1 MNSEQIV
8 GMIAGIF
15 TALAMMPQL
24 IKILRE
30 KKAQDVSGWMLAVL
44 LTGLSLWVVYGW
56 MKNDLPI
63 LITNG
68 FSVALNLVLAF
79 FRYKYKDR

>member
-8 GMIAGIF
+8 GTIAGVF

-63 LITNG
+63 IVTNG
-68 FSVALNLVLAF
+68 FSVLLNLVLAF